1 MIYCFSKK
9 PVQLPLISFTIT
21 GSFPVLSV
29 IGTLRYFMSDSL
41 LIRKLIDTTA
51 VLYFSAFALVRG
63 LLKQVVS

>member
-1 MIYCFSKK
+1 M
-9 PVQLPLISFTIT
+9 PLKSFTIT

-41 LIRKLIDTTA
+41 LRKLIDTTA

-63 LLKQVVS
+63 LYLYRSSVRRVRLGD